1 MELISTTIRFA
12 LQNPLALS
20 LVIFGL
26 SVMVLFFAIA
36 RNQTEADL
44 VTERMRRARASTTP
58 DRGTNGLLKNNEAK
72 PEGLLK
78 ALIPDNPVERT
89 QIRMQLTQA
98 GFDGPNALRNFFLA
112 RLGLALIGPVILLTL
127 YGLKSG
133 VMLPAAIDQ
142 YLDDMSRLRVLQIIM
157 VSVAVGFYGPGYWL
171 KARINARRARIE
183 EGFPNSLDLLQ
194 ISAAAGMGFD
204 AAMQRVGRELVIVS
218 PDISEE
224 FMFTQREIL
233 AGRSRDQSLTDM
245 ANRMGI
251 DEAISFSNVIIQSLQ
266 FGTSISDAL
275 TAYAAEMRETR
286 ELRAQ
291 EKANKLPVQMSA
303 VMAVLML
310 PALLLIT
317 LGPTVIRYMRLD

>member
-1 MELISTTIRFA
+1 MNAPLQFA

-20 LVIFGL
+20 IGIFGIA
-26 SVMVLFFAIA
+26 VMVLLFVIA
-36 RNQTEADL
+36 KGMTDDDL
-44 VTERMRRARASTTP
+44 LLQRMRNARTTRVGE
-58 DRGTNGLLKNNEAK
+58 RGVNGLLKNNEAK

-78 ALIPDNPVERT
+78 ALIPENPVERT
-89 QIRMQLTQA
+89 QIRLQLAQA
-98 GFDGPNALRNFFLA
+98 GFDSPNAVRDFFVLRLILA
-112 RLGLALIGPVILLTL
+112 IIGPVIVLTI
-127 YGLKSG
+127 YGLKSSVLLPV
-133 VMLPAAIDQ
+133 VMDE
-142 YLDDMSRLRVLQIIM
+142 YLDGMSRLRVLQIIM
-157 VSVAVGFYGPGYWL
+157 VSIAVGFYGPGYWL
-171 KARINARRARIE
+171 KSRINARKARIE
-183 EGFPNSLDLLQ
+183 DGFPNALDLLQ

-218 PDISEE
+218 PDISDE

-233 AGRSRDQSLTDM
+233 AGRSRDQSLTEM

-251 DEAISFSNVIIQSLQ
+251 DEAISFANVIIQSLQ

-303 VMAVLML
+303 VMAMLML
-310 PALLLIT
+310 PALILIT

>member
-1 MELISTTIRFA
+1 MAMLENAVRFA
-12 LQNPLALS
+12 TENPLAIS
-20 LVIFGL
+20 LVVFGL
-26 SVMVLFFAIA
+26 SVMVLFIAIA
-36 RNQTEADL
+36 RNQNEAYDIAL
-44 VTERMRRARASTTP
+44 RMRRAGGGHSA
-58 DRGTNGLLKNNEAK
+58 DRHQNGLLKNNEAK

-78 ALIPDNPVERT
+78 ALIPENPVERT
-89 QIRMQLTQA
+89 QIRLQLAQA
-98 GFDGPNALRNFFLA
+98 GFDGPNSVQNFFLL
-112 RLGLALIGPVILLTL
+112 RLGLALIGPVILLSL
-127 YGLKSG
+127 YGLKSS
-133 VMLPAAIDQ
+133 VLLPAGLDT
-142 YLDDMSRLRVLQIIM
+142 YLDEMSRLRVVQIIM

-171 KARINARRARIE
+171 KARINARNSRIE
-183 EGFPNSLDLLQ
+183 NGFPNALDLLQ

-218 PDISEE
+218 PDISDE
-224 FMFTQREIL
+224 FLLTQREIL

-251 DEAISFSNVIIQSLQ
+251 DEAISFANVIIQSLQ

-275 TAYAAEMRETR
+275 TAYATEMRETR

-303 VMAVLML
+303 VMAMLML

-317 LGPTVIRYMRLD
+317 LGPTIIRYMRME

>member
-1 MELISTTIRFA
+1 
-12 LQNPLALS
+12 
-20 LVIFGL
+20 
-26 SVMVLFFAIA
+26 VMVLLIAIA
-36 RNQTEADL
+36 GNQNEGDRIAA
-44 VTERMRRARASTTP
+44 RMRRARVGHTA
-58 DRGTNGLLKNNEAK
+58 DRGQPGLLKNNEAK
-72 PEGLLK
+72 PEGLFK

-89 QIRMQLTQA
+89 QIRLQLVQA
-98 GFDGPNALRNFFLA
+98 GFDSPNAVQNFFLL
-112 RLGLALIGPVILLTL
+112 RLFLAFIGPAVLLSL
-127 YGLKSG
+127 YGLKSS
-133 VMLPAAIDQ
+133 VLLPASVDT
-142 YLDDMSRLRVLQIIM
+142 YLDAMSRLRVLQIIM

-171 KARINARRARIE
+171 KARIKARNSRIE
-183 EGFPNSLDLLQ
+183 DGFPNSLDLLQ

-218 PDISEE
+218 PDIAEE
-224 FMFTQREIL
+224 FMMTQREIL

-251 DEAISFSNVIIQSLQ
+251 DEAISFANVIIQSLQ

-275 TAYAAEMRETR
+275 TAYATEMRQIR

-303 VMAVLML
+303 VMAMLML

-317 LGPTVIRYMRLD
+317 LGPTIIRYMRMD